1 MEVRKC
7 PDSNLCMLKAM
18 NKLSPS
24 FVIPNSHHSSFYLGV
39 VSLQYNKFAKAGC
52 ICFLHSS
59 CFPPN
64 NQFHLLSLVHHPH
77 LPNHQ
82 TPRNQIQQ

>member
-1 MEVRKC
+1 MKKKKAMEVRKC

-39 VSLQYNKFAKAGC
+39 VSLANIINLLKQDVFVFYTLLA
-52 ICFLHSS
+52 FLLTTNLTS
-59 CFPPN
+59 FP
-64 NQFHLLSLVHHPH
+64 
-77 LPNHQ
+77 
-82 TPRNQIQQ
+82 